1 MLIGIKLGNKLG
13 LLSHAPERITG
24 GFGVI
29 SNGKL
34 GNKPDPLSDAPGRI
48 REGFEA
54 LSNGKLP
61 CNVFL

>member
-1 MLIGIKLGNKLG
+1 MLVLIGIKLEGKP
-13 LLSHAPERITG
+13 LSHAPERIRE

-34 GNKPDPLSDAPGRI
+34 GSKPDPLSHTPGRI

-54 LSNGKLP
+54 LSNGNLP